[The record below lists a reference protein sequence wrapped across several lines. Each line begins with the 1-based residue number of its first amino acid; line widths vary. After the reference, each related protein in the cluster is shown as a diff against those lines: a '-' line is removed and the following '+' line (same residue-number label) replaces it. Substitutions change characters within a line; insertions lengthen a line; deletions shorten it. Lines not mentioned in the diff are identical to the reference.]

1 MGTYLIFSNID
12 EDFFGGRGGVAV
24 GALTSD
30 FSPRYLFRIAN
41 QPSFATQESLLYGIY
56 NGHLGC
62 KQCDW

>member
-1 MGTYLIFSNID
+1 MKIFL
-12 EDFFGGRGGVAV
+12 GGGGGVAV